1 MDRPDNKGGQGEERV
16 TSARDARTAAGT
28 PEPFE
33 RWHPMTEE
41 KLVSP
46 VDDGVSPYLQQP
58 LRTLEQAKQ
67 DCKRK
72 QRQIGDPEAKAA
84 QPD

>member
-1 MDRPDNKGGQGEERV
+1 
-16 TSARDARTAAGT
+16 
-28 PEPFE
+28 
-33 RWHPMTEE
+33 MTEE

-67 DCKRK
+67 DRKRQ